1 MKTYLG
7 ADHAGFWLKE
17 KLKKS
22 IKGLI
27 DMSPEYDEKDDY
39 PIISAKLAK
48 KVAKEKTKGILVC
61 GSGAGVAIA
70 ANKIKGIRAVPA
82 FDTYEATM
90 SRQHNDAN
98 IICLR
103 ARKFPAKKAIMLA
116 KLWLKTQF
124 SKEERH
130 VRRIKQIRELEN

>member
-7 ADHAGFWLKE
+7 ADHAGFELKE
-17 KLKKS
+17 KLKKTV
-22 IKGLI
+22 KGLI
-27 DMSPEYDEKDDY
+27 DLSPEYDEKDDY

-70 ANKIKGIRAVPA
+70 ANKIKGIRAVPV
-82 FDTYEATM
+82 FDEYEAIM

-98 IICLR
+98 ILCLR
-103 ARKFPAKKAIMLA
+103 ARKFPAKKAVILA
-116 KLWLKTQF
+116 KLWLKTLF
-124 SKEERH
+124 SGEERH
-130 VRRIKQIRELEN
+130 KRRIKQITKLES